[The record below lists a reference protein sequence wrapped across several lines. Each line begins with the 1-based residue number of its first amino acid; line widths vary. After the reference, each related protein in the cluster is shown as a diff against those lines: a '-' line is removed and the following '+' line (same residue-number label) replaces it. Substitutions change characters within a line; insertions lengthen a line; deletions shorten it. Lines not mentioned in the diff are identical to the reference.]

1 MVKSRAIGEFHANKK
16 EERHM
21 NKESE
26 ATAETGP
33 TEAGREEERPTMMNR
48 GRLISSLEG
57 DSGAS
62 NAGVHIRP
70 LLAPPAG
77 GALQCAP
84 QL

>member
-16 EERHM
+16 EE
-21 NKESE
+21 
-26 ATAETGP
+26 TGP
-33 TEAGREEERPTMMNR
+33 PPAGREEERPTMMNR